1 MEISPNVALRPEPD
15 RKSADVR
22 FQQQWEQRLN
32 ELKAGIAERPFL
44 YAGIVFVAGFLSN
57 TYPARILFQVLARL
71 ISWFSVPAILLLGVV
86 KLSNLL
92 SIPKRNEPTILQR
105 S

>member
-1 MEISPNVALRPEPD
+1 MEISPNVTLRPEPD
-15 RKSADVR
+15 QKRAEVR

-32 ELKAGIAERPFL
+32 ELKVGIAERPLL
-44 YAGIVFVAGFLSN
+44 YGGIAFVAGFLSN
-57 TYPARILFQVLARL
+57 TYPARILFQLLARL
-71 ISWFSVPAILLLGVV
+71 VSWFSVPAILLLGVL

-105 S
+105 P